1 MYVAGTFFLYVLA
14 ENMVQDKL
22 FRKEYILINFSFN
35 VLKNIL
41 LSIAML
47 MKEDKLATNTISNAQ
62 FSDDWEKIK
71 SIKNLS

>member
-1 MYVAGTFFLYVLA
+1 MQINK
-14 ENMVQDKL
+14 E
-22 FRKEYILINFSFN
+22 FRKEYIIINFSFN
-35 VLKNIL
+35 FLKNIL

-62 FSDDWEKIK
+62 FPDDWEKIK